1 MTKLTSKDSLQGLE
15 SKVQP
20 VLDVRDLQVTLQTET
35 DDLKLVHGVSFSVQP
50 GRTLAL
56 VGESGA
62 GKSMTSLAIMRLV
75 GRGGN
80 GVGASLTGEVLLDTG
95 NGIVDLLQAP
105 LTRVQDL
112 RGKSI
117 SMIFQEPMTSLNPVF
132 RIGWQI
138 AEAIVRHEGLTW
150 TAAQRRALEML
161 QLVGIPDPQVRLRA
175 YPHELSGGMRQRV
188 MIAMALACRPRL
200 LIADEPTTALDVTVQ
215 AQVLGLLR
223 RLQRE
228 FGIALLFI
236 THDLGVVAQMA
247 DDVAV
252 MYAGRIVEY
261 GGVSQIFS
269 SPKHPYTAGL
279 LRSMPNLGN
288 ADPQILLDPIRGAM
302 PSMQDLPSGCAF
314 HPRCDKLDR
323 VRCTQAAIPLSAV
336 APGHV
341 VRCVRHI
348 EFEALQ

>member
-1 MTKLTSKDSLQGLE
+1 MSALYEVS
-15 SKVQP
+15 
-20 VLDVRDLQVTLQTET
+20 
-35 DDLKLVHGVSFSVQP
+35 GVSVDLALP
-50 GRTLAL
+50 GNLLSAVLPGAKPRLSLLRDISFTLNPSETFGL
-56 VGESGA
+56 VGESGS
-62 GKSMTSLAIMRLV
+62 GKTTLARAMLGLTAISGGTLRFNGQPVSGQAAQPALRRGSAMMFQDSVASLSPRMR
-75 GRGGN
+75 
-80 GVGASLTGEVLLDTG
+80 VGALVT
-95 NGIVDLLQAP
+95 
-105 LTRVQDL
+105 
-112 RGKSI
+112 
-117 SMIFQEPMTSLNPVF
+117 EPFIIHRQPMPD
-132 RIGWQI
+132 R
-138 AEAIVRHEGLTW
+138 
-150 TAAQRRALEML
+150 TAAAHALL
-161 QLVGIPDPQVRLRA
+161 ARVGLPAALAER

-279 LRSMPNLGN
+279 RRSMPNLAH
-288 ADPQILLDPIRGAM
+288 ADPQTLLDPIRGAM

-323 VRCTQAAIPLSAV
+323 VRCTDASIPLSTV
-336 APGHV
+336 AGGHV
-341 VRCVRHI
+341 VRCVRHT
-348 EFEALQ
+348 EFEVLQ